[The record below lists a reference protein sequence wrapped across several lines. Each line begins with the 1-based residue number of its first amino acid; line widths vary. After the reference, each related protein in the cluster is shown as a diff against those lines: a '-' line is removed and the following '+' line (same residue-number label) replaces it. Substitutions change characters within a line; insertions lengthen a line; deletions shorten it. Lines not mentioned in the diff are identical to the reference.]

1 MVDDRLAD
9 DVAFARDGIH
19 KQTQTRFDNDRR
31 SALAVLADTP
41 EGRTRAMML
50 ARGFSLALL
59 NRLVRAGLATT
70 HVDREERADK
80 LIEIVR
86 VKITEAGRRVLG

>member
-1 MVDDRLAD
+1 MADDRLAD

-19 KQTQTRFDNDRR
+19 KQTRFDNDRR
-31 SALAVLADTP
+31 SALAVLAETP
-41 EGRTRAMML
+41 DGRTRAMML

-70 HVDREERADK
+70 HVDPEERADK

-86 VKITEAGRRVLG
+86 VKITEAGRRALG